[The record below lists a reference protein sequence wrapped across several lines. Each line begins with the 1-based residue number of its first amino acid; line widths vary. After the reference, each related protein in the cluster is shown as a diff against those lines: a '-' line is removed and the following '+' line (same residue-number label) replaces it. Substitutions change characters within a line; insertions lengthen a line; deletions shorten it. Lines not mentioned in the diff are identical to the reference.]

1 MAYGSLGF
9 GLLTGAF
16 TPETTFV
23 DWDWRSS
30 GTAFG
35 LPLFRKAEFARELR
49 VVARLQDLAA
59 RYDKSVAQL
68 AIAWVLGHP
77 AVTVALVGMRNAK
90 ELDENVAAADWRL
103 TPEDRA
109 EIDRIF
115 EEEGVPTHVNSAQ
128 AL

>member
-1 MAYGSLGF
+1 MRLIC
-9 GLLTGAF
+9 
-16 TPETTFV
+16 
-23 DWDWRSS
+23 RS
-30 GTAFG
+30 
-35 LPLFRKAEFARELR
+35 FADMFERELR
-49 VVARLQDLAA
+49 VVERLKELAA

-77 AVTVALVGMRNAK
+77 AVTVALVGMRNPR

-109 EIDRIF
+109 EIDRIM